1 MKALCVHAGP
11 RALQA
16 LRAHGLQAS
25 HVRMIP
31 AAAGGPKGLVLN
43 PLDQYLFGDW
53 LAKGSAPIHL
63 LGASIGAWR
72 MAAAC
77 LNDPAA
83 ALAQMADD
91 YIHQDYAHAPG
102 KPPTPRH
109 VSEVFG
115 ANLRSRFGP
124 RSGELLGNPRLRLHV
139 FTSRGRH
146 LLRRHGRALSSIST
160 PLSHVGAFAANA
172 LSRRAMGGWWE
183 RVVFSDPRDP
193 LPIHLHDYR
202 THTTAL
208 RADNLSLSLLAS
220 CSIPSWLDPVHDIPG
235 APPGAYWD
243 GGITDYHLHLNYAS
257 MADTPAGQGGDPAL
271 VLYPHFQRSV
281 IPGWLDKFLKHRHRA
296 TANLSNVIVLSPN
309 PDWVKT
315 LPNGKLPDRA
325 DFKRFGDDVAGRIA
339 VWSRAVKE
347 SERLRDE
354 FAGWAASGRGV
365 EVQELV

>member
-1 MKALCVHAGP
+1 MQALSIHAGP
-11 RALQA
+11 RALAA
-16 LRAHGLQAS
+16 LREHGLQPQ
-25 HVRMIP
+25 HVRAIP

-43 PLDQYLFGDW
+43 ALDQFIFGEW
-53 LAKGSAPIHL
+53 LTRASAPVHL

-77 LNDPAA
+77 LNDPAR

-91 YIHQDYAHAPG
+91 YLHQDYEHAPG

-115 ANLRSRFGP
+115 ANLVARFAD
-124 RSGELLGNPRLRLHV
+124 RTHELLTNPRFRLHV

-160 PLSHVGAFAANA
+160 PLGYAGSFAANA

-183 RVVFSDPRDP
+183 RVIFSDPREAI
-193 LPIHLHDYR
+193 PIHLHDYR
-202 THTTAL
+202 THTAE
-208 RADNLSLSLLAS
+208 LSAQNMPLSILAS
-220 CSIPSWLDPVHDIPG
+220 CSIPYWLDPVHNIPG
-235 APPGAYWD
+235 GPEGAYWD

-257 MADTPAGQGGDPAL
+257 MPDGPEPAL
-271 VLYPHFQRSV
+271 VLYPHFQQTV
-281 IPGWLDKFLKHRHRA
+281 IPGWLDKFFKHRHRA
-296 TANLSNVIVLSPN
+296 TAALSNVIVLSPN
-309 PDWVKT
+309 PEWIAT

-325 DFKRFGDDVAGRIA
+325 DFKFFGDDVAGRVA
-339 VWSRAVKE
+339 AWSSALRE

-354 FAGWAASGRGV
+354 FAAWVGGRANI
-365 EVQELV
+365 EVKPLV